1 LAALFTAL
9 FCSQNTNSRYVAN
22 LTPGSDNPN
31 QSADP
36 PPGSECEPTRRVLD
50 LCASPGSKTTQLLE
64 AININNGGGGGG
76 AGVGAAPT
84 VGLCTLNQVDP

>member
-1 LAALFTAL
+1 
-9 FCSQNTNSRYVAN
+9 
-22 LTPGSDNPN
+22 
-31 QSADP
+31 
-36 PPGSECEPTRRVLD
+36 LD